1 MSDDEN
7 DIIEAIHEHSKIY
20 KQSEN
25 VIAVLK
31 YLFKQYHIHA
41 GQRKKYGS
49 VDA

>member
-1 MSDDEN
+1 MSTDEN
-7 DIIEAIHEHSKIY
+7 DIIEAIHDYSKIY

-31 YLFKQYHIHA
+31 YPFKQYHIRA
-41 GQRKKYGS
+41 GQRKKYRS